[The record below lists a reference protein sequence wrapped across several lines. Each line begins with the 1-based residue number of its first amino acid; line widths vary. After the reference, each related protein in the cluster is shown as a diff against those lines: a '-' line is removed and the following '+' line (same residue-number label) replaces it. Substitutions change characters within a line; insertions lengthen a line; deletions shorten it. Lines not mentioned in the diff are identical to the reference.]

1 MLKSNGMNMKTAQI
15 TLKLFLDALG
25 IPPKI
30 STLNDRKKVQKA
42 VYIGQKA
49 GVDLGYSYGWYLLG
63 PYSPELTQDYFTLN
77 NDLATGNVDYE
88 NYKLVE
94 SSTIKLSAIK
104 SMMET
109 PSEVKLSQEDWL
121 ELVASIIYKNE
132 EKDDIEFTRNLLRQ
146 EKTHLIDYFDVA
158 LKKLNEHGFA

>member
-1 MLKSNGMNMKTAQI
+1 MKTAQI

-77 NDLATGNVDYE
+77 DDLETGNVDYE

-94 SSTIKLSAIK
+94 SSTTKLSAIK
-104 SMMET
+104 SLMET
-109 PSEVKLSQEDWL
+109 PSEVNLSQEDWL
-121 ELVASIIYKNE
+121 ELVASIIYK
-132 EKDDIEFTRNLLRQ
+132 EKKKDGIEVIKDSLRQ
-146 EKTHLIDYFDVA
+146 KKPHLMDYFDVA
-158 LKKLNEHGFA
+158 VKKLNEHGFTQYH